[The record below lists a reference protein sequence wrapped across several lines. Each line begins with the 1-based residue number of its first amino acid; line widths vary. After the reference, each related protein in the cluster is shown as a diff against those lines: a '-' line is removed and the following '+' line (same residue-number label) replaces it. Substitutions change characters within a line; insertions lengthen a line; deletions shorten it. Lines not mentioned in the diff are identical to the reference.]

1 MQDRGTGATA
11 SSALSDMKY
20 CVLGTRP
27 DNNDRHFE
35 EMTRAVFRAGFNWK
49 VIEKKWPDFRR
60 AFADFSIAKVAVFDE
75 PDFDRLMSD
84 KGIVRNGRK
93 IRAAIENARTLLTI
107 QKEHGSFGVFLKEIS
122 ANGEGELV
130 KTLSKRFSHLG
141 SSTSFFFM
149 RAVGEEMPETMER
162 WREEHDM

>member
-11 SSALSDMKY
+11 SSALSEMKY

-27 DNNDRHFE
+27 ENDDRYFA

-60 AFADFSIAKVAVFDE
+60 AFADFSIAKVAAFDE

-93 IRAAIENARTLLTI
+93 IRAAIENARKLLTI

-149 RAVGEEMPETMER
+149 RAVGEEMP
-162 WREEHDM
+162 